1 MYAERSETGL
11 HKAPD
16 ARARA
21 SVAGPAAPSLPDIA
35 VRGRSVLALVV
46 APQPPMEAWLA
57 ALDANLAEAPD
68 FFAGRPVIVDLAA
81 ACGAALDP
89 ATVLGALS
97 ALAVRGLK
105 LAGVE
110 GIDPALLDNT
120 LWARLPTMLRGREAP
135 REVRRPARP
144 TTAAT
149 TQPAPAAAA
158 CSLVVD
164 RPVRSG
170 QSIVFEAGDVTVI
183 GAVASGAE
191 VVAGGSIHVEGALR
205 GRAIA
210 GVTAG
215 ESARIFCRRLQ
226 AELVA
231 VAGHYRTA
239 DDWAAEAAGAVLYG
253 RPAQVRCEAGALL
266 LEPIE

>member
-1 MYAERSETGL
+1 MYAERSETGPTIAAVPV
-11 HKAPD
+11 KA
-16 ARARA
+16 
-21 SVAGPAAPSLPDIA
+21 SLPQIA

-46 APQPPMEAWLA
+46 APEAPLGDWLA
-57 ALDANLAEAPD
+57 ALDAHLTAAPE

-81 ACGAALDP
+81 THAAARDP
-89 ATVLGALS
+89 TPVLEALS
-97 ALAVRGLK
+97 ALAVRRLK
-105 LAGVE
+105 LIGVE
-110 GIDPALLDNT
+110 GIDPELLADT

-135 REVRRPARP
+135 REVKRGARAP
-144 TTAAT
+144 VADRA
-149 TQPAPAAAA
+149 APAAAA
-158 CSLVVD
+158 SSLIVD

-210 GVTAG
+210 GVRAG
-215 ESARIFCRRLQ
+215 ETARIFCRRLE

-231 VAGHYRTA
+231 VAGLYRTA
-239 DDWAAEAAGAVLYG
+239 DDWAADDESGGLHG
-253 RPAQVRCEAGALL
+253 RAAQVRCEAGRLRLEAL
-266 LEPIE
+266 E

>member
-1 MYAERSETGL
+1 MYAERSEPPRPSE
-11 HKAPD
+11 A
-16 ARARA
+16 ARPRA
-21 SVAGPAAPSLPDIA
+21 SIAGPAAPSLPDIA

-46 APQPPMEAWLA
+46 APQLPMEAWLA

-81 ACGAALDP
+81 TCGAALDP
-89 ATVLGALS
+89 TSVLSALS

-144 TTAAT
+144 TTAT
-149 TQPAPAAAA
+149 PLRSAPAGGA

-183 GAVASGAE
+183 GSVASGAE
-191 VVAGGSIHVEGALR
+191 VVAGGSIHVEGPLR

-210 GVTAG
+210 GVRAG
-215 ESARIFCRRLQ
+215 EAARIFCRRLE

-231 VAGHYRTA
+231 VAGLYRTA
-239 DDWAAEAAGAVLYG
+239 DDWSGDADCAALYG
-253 RPAQVRCEAGALL
+253 RPAQIRCDGGALL
-266 LEPIE
+266 LEAIE

>member
-1 MYAERSETGL
+1 MYAERSEPPRTPEVARLRGL
-11 HKAPD
+11 SGD
-16 ARARA
+16 
-21 SVAGPAAPSLPDIA
+21 SAALPQIA

-46 APQPPMEAWLA
+46 APEPPLEAWLA
-57 ALDANLAEAPD
+57 ALDAQLATVPD

-81 ACGAALDP
+81 THATVSDP
-89 ATVLGALS
+89 APVLAALS
-97 ALAVRGLK
+97 ALAVRRLK
-105 LAGVE
+105 LIGVE
-110 GIDPALLDNT
+110 GVDPGLLDDT
-120 LWARLPTMLRGREAP
+120 LWARLPTTLRGREAP
-135 REVRRPARP
+135 REVRRSAQVS
-144 TTAAT
+144 AAPR
-149 TQPAPAAAA
+149 PAPAANA

-191 VVAGGSIHVEGALR
+191 VVAGGTIHVEGALR

-231 VAGHYRTA
+231 VAGLYRTA
-239 DDWAAEAAGAVLYG
+239 EDWAGEAAGAALYG
-253 RPAQVRCEAGALL
+253 RPAQVRCDGGSLL

>member
-1 MYAERSETGL
+1 MYAERSPTGSSSAAEAARSG
-11 HKAPD
+11 AP
-16 ARARA
+16 R
-21 SVAGPAAPSLPDIA
+21 LPQIA

-46 APQPPMEAWLA
+46 APQPPLDDWLA
-57 ALDANLAEAPD
+57 ALDEQLAHAPD
-68 FFAGRPVIVDLAA
+68 FFAGRPVIADLAA
-81 ACGAALDP
+81 THATVADP
-89 ATVLGALS
+89 APVLAALS
-97 ALAVRGLK
+97 ALAVRNLK
-105 LAGVE
+105 LIGVE
-110 GIDPALLDNT
+110 GIDPALIAHT

-135 REVRRPARP
+135 REVKASRAG
-144 TTAAT
+144 
-149 TQPAPAAAA
+149 PAAS
-158 CSLVVD
+158 SLIVD

-183 GAVASGAE
+183 GAIASGAE

-215 ESARIFCRRLQ
+215 ESARIFCRRLE

-231 VAGHYRTA
+231 VAGLYRTA
-239 DDWAAEAAGAVLYG
+239 DGWLADAPWAALNG
-253 RPAQVRCEAGALL
+253 RPAQVRCQGGKLR

>member
-1 MYAERSETGL
+1 MYAERSEPPRPSEAARSR
-11 HKAPD
+11 AP
-16 ARARA
+16 
-21 SVAGPAAPSLPDIA
+21 VAGPAPASLPDIA

-46 APQPPMEAWLA
+46 APQPPLEAWLA
-57 ALDANLAEAPD
+57 ALDANLAAAPD

-81 ACGAALDP
+81 THAALTDP
-89 ATVLGALS
+89 APILGALS

-135 REVRRPARP
+135 REVRRVARP
-144 TTAAT
+144 VAA
-149 TQPAPAAAA
+149 PAGPAAAA
-158 CSLVVD
+158 SACSLVID

-191 VVAGGSIHVEGALR
+191 VVAGGSIHVEGPLR

-215 ESARIFCRRLQ
+215 QGARIFCRRLQ

-231 VAGHYRTA
+231 VAGLYRTA
-239 DDWAAEAAGAVLYG
+239 DDWAADVESAALYG
-253 RPAQVRCEAGALL
+253 RPAQVRCEAGALR

>member
-1 MYAERSETGL
+1 
-11 HKAPD
+11 
-16 ARARA
+16 
-21 SVAGPAAPSLPDIA
+21 

-46 APQPPMEAWLA
+46 APQPPLDAWLA
-57 ALDANLAEAPD
+57 ALDANLAAAPD

-81 ACGAALDP
+81 THGAVVDP
-89 ATVLGALS
+89 ASVLGALS

-135 REVRRPARP
+135 REVRRGARPAAVPAR
-144 TTAAT
+144 A
-149 TQPAPAAAA
+149 APAASA

-191 VVAGGSIHVEGALR
+191 VVAGGSIHVEGPLR

-215 ESARIFCRRLQ
+215 ESARIFCRRLE

-231 VAGHYRTA
+231 VAGLYRTA
-239 DDWAAEAAGAVLYG
+239 DDWAADAESAVLHG

-266 LEPIE
+266 LEAIE

>member
-1 MYAERSETGL
+1 MYAERSEPVR
-11 HKAPD
+11 APEA

-21 SVAGPAAPSLPDIA
+21 PGADSPALPQIA

-46 APQPPMEAWLA
+46 APEPPLEVWLA
-57 ALDANLAEAPD
+57 ALDAQIASAPD
-68 FFAGRPVIVDLAA
+68 FFAGRPVIADLAA
-81 ACGAALDP
+81 THATVADP
-89 ATVLGALS
+89 TAVLGALS

-105 LAGVE
+105 LIGVE
-110 GIDPALLDNT
+110 GVDAALLDDT
-120 LWARLPTMLRGREAP
+120 LWARLPTALRGREAP
-135 REVRRPARP
+135 REVKRGARAAAAPRPAG
-144 TTAAT
+144 AAS
-149 TQPAPAAAA
+149 A

-183 GAVASGAE
+183 GSVASGAE
-191 VVAGGSIHVEGALR
+191 VVAGGSIHIEGPLR

-215 ESARIFCRRLQ
+215 ESARIFCRRLE

-231 VAGHYRTA
+231 VAGLYRTA
-239 DDWAAEAAGAVLYG
+239 DDWAADAASAVLHG
-253 RPAQVRCEAGALL
+253 RPAQIRCVGGALL
-266 LEPIE
+266 LEAIE